1 MTASGKLSKAL
12 AAAFP
17 HTLPVLAGFSF
28 LGFAYGIYMNVSGFS
43 FLYPLLMGIAIFGGS
58 LQFVCVSMLLSPFA
72 PLQTLCVALL
82 VQARHIFYGI
92 AMLEKYKGLGLKR
105 FYMIYALCDETFSIN
120 YIAKVPEGVDRGWF
134 MFFVALLDQLYWLIG
149 STAGGLMGSLLT
161 FNTQG
166 LDFVMTAMFVVIFL
180 EQWLKDKKHSSALIG
195 LGVSVLSLVI
205 FGKDSFLMPAMIG
218 ILLLLTLFK
227 KPISRQIEFDE
238 FGDLQNN
245 AENAGQD
252 QNIEKEGSK

>member
-1 MTASGKLSKAL
+1 MSASGKLTKAL
-12 AAAFP
+12 IAAFP
-17 HTLPVLAGFSF
+17 YTLPVLAGFSF

-58 LQFVCVSMLLSPFA
+58 LQFVCVSMLLATFA

-82 VQARHIFYGI
+82 VQARHIFYGL
-92 AMLEKYKGLGLKR
+92 AMLEKYKDLGLKR
-105 FYMIYALCDETFSIN
+105 FYLIYALCDETFSIN
-120 YIAKVPEGVDRGWF
+120 YIAKVPDGVDRGWF
-134 MFFVALLDQLYWLIG
+134 MFFVALLDQIYWIIG
-149 STAGGLMGSLLT
+149 STAGGIMGSFLT

-180 EQWLKDKKHSSALIG
+180 EQWMKDKKHSSALIG

-218 ILLLLTLFK
+218 ILLLLAVFQ
-227 KPISRQIEFDE
+227 KPISRQIEFDDLA
-238 FGDLQNN
+238 GLQNGN
-245 AENAGQD
+245 DDANKIS
-252 QNIEKEGSK
+252 IEKEETR

>member
-1 MTASGKLSKAL
+1 MPTSGKLSKAL
-12 AAAFP
+12 IAAFP

-28 LGFAYGIYMNVSGFS
+28 LGFAYGVYMNVSGFS

-82 VQARHIFYGI
+82 VQSRHIFYGL
-92 AMLEKYKGLGLKR
+92 AMLEKYKKLGLKR
-105 FYMIYALCDETFSIN
+105 FYLIYALCDETFSIN

-134 MFFVALLDQLYWLIG
+134 MFFVALLDQLYWLIA
-149 STAGGLMGSLLT
+149 SVIGGIMGSFLT

-195 LGVSVLSLVI
+195 LGVSALSLVI
-205 FGKDSFLMPAMIG
+205 FGKNSFLMPAMIG
-218 ILLLLTLFK
+218 ILFLLLILE
-227 KPISRQIEFDE
+227 KPISAQIEFE
-238 FGDLQNN
+238 NLTEHQNVS
-245 AENAGQD
+245 ENEKQTKT
-252 QNIEKEGSK
+252 NEKEGAK